1 MALLFELVA
10 MLVLVA
16 VTLYKV
22 LMTKSGSIEIPARI
36 PSFRLKKKKIS
47 KTLLGYI
54 LSVPKKYQ
62 KNTSLPISLFVLFTY
77 G

>member
-1 MALLFELVA
+1 MLRNRALSGYDVALLFELVA

-36 PSFRLKKKKIS
+36 PSFRLKKKKS
-47 KTLLGYI
+47 
-54 LSVPKKYQ
+54 Q
-62 KNTSLPISLFVLFTY
+62 KLC
-77 G
+77 